1 MDLKTKVERLIDKY
15 NLSQNQVGLCY
26 LYGEYYEAA
35 KIFQNNGIF
44 PKAII
49 TVFDNEKGKE
59 YSGIPVKSIKE
70 FFEDNSNP
78 CILVDQQTYLFYKDE
93 LNEAGFFCGK
103 NLFVD
108 FNERV
113 NIYSKIYIT
122 KKEIEKIQK
131 KLLGKIQ
138 ALKTY
143 TKSLL
148 DLISG
153 YKVYIDIYKKYNKLN
168 KPIYVYDYS
177 GMGDVY
183 VFCLLLKANIS
194 QIAPR
199 GMILTVIGGVSERVT
214 KLFDMSEL
222 VTVIKLTKTE
232 SKNLTYLANVAEE
245 KLNIHPMTPF
255 PAHVYTDFYSHYL
268 YGKKLNMLEAY
279 SYTMFSL
286 KKPAVIYPD
295 LKIGIEQVKELF
307 DKFELEEGNTV
318 IISPYANTIIGYE
331 PLFWEQIVVE
341 LIKKGFTVCTN
352 CAGREKPIKG
362 AKSFPFPLEKAE
374 AVLDYAGY
382 FLGLRSGFCDLICNS
397 EAFKY
402 VINPDYPIFNSNV
415 YEFCSFYKMNIGKNI
430 KEICWGYEDMK
441 TLQECIIHSFVN
453 ARKYKMEVKRNGG
466 R

>member
-1 MDLKTKVERLIDKY
+1 MDLKTRVEKLIDKY
-15 NLSQNQVGLCY
+15 NLNQSQVGLCC
-26 LYGEYYEAA
+26 LDGEYYEAA

-44 PKAII
+44 PKAVIS
-49 TVFDNEKGKE
+49 VFDNKNGNK
-59 YSGIPVKSIKE
+59 YSGIPVKSIEE
-70 FFEDNSNP
+70 FLCENSNP
-78 CILVDQQTYLFYKDE
+78 CILVDQRTYLFHKNE
-93 LNEAGFFCGK
+93 LNENGFFLKK

-108 FNERV
+108 FDKKINV
-113 NIYSKIYIT
+113 YFHIYVI
-122 KKEIEKIQK
+122 KKEIEKFTK
-131 KLLGKIQ
+131 KILGKIR

-143 TKSLL
+143 TKSLTN
-148 DLISG
+148 LISG
-153 YKVYIDIYKKYNKLN
+153 YKVYIGIYKKYNKSS

-183 VFCLLLKANIS
+183 VFCLLLKANLL
-194 QIAPR
+194 QIAPQ
-199 GMILTVIGGVSERVT
+199 GTILTVIGGVSERVT
-214 KLFDMSEL
+214 KLFDMSES

-232 SKNLTYLANVAEE
+232 SKNLTYLANIAEE
-245 KLNIHPMTPF
+245 KLNLHPMTPF

-286 KKPAVIYPD
+286 KSPAIIYPD
-295 LKIGIEQVKELF
+295 LKIEIEQVKELF
-307 DKFELEEGNTV
+307 DKYNLEQGNTV
-318 IISPYANTIIGYE
+318 IVSPYANTIIGYE
-331 PLFWEQIVVE
+331 PLFWEQIVDE
-341 LIKKGFTVCTN
+341 LIKIGFTVCTN

-397 EAFKY
+397 KAFKY
-402 VINPDYPIFNSNV
+402 IINPDYPIFNSNV

-430 KEICWGYEDMK
+430 KEICWGYEDIK

-453 ARKYKMEVKRNGG
+453 ARKYKMEVKKNGG